1 MPEPTGLSQSC
12 PWQFRGKSGHRRT
25 LRFLTESIREDIAT
39 QKKITASTH
48 GGKGE
53 NVRQELTMSHSDARH
68 VRDGG

>member
-12 PWQFRGKSGHRRT
+12 PWQFGGKSGHRRT

-39 QKKITASTH
+39 QKKTTASAP

-53 NVRQELTMSHSDARH
+53 NVR
-68 VRDGG
+68 